1 MTCLGISD
9 IIALAGVIIAIITLI
24 VTVRIARMIPQKDKL
39 SHRKHIREV
48 VRKLTREMESGRNH
62 MCKIIDIDRFEN
74 LYPDNFNSH
83 NRQSHFKAELDGND
97 IHGVIFIDSNIGIKK
112 DKEGRFVACYD
123 DSYTDKAAAGGMIP
137 YEWIIDIDE
146 SGDETDSSAIF
157 YCRFGKKRLK
167 IGQYFVKDE
176 DVQLKRRFGIYQCR
190 SPFKS
195 RCFFFLD
202 KATNKVQQHIQ
213 IKVGKVRR

>member
-1 MTCLGISD
+1 MTYLGISD

-48 VRKLTREMESGRNH
+48 VRKLTLEMESS
-62 MCKIIDIDRFEN
+62 RFEN

-83 NRQSHFKAELDGND
+83 NRQSHFKAELVDND
-97 IHGVIFIDSNIGIKK
+97 IHGVVFIDSIIGIKK
-112 DKEGRFVACYD
+112 DKEGRFIACYD

-157 YCRFGKKRLK
+157 YCQFGKKRLN
-167 IGQYFVKDE
+167 IGQYFVRDE
-176 DVQLKRRFGIYQCR
+176 DVQMKRRFGIYQSR

-195 RCFFFLD
+195 RSFFFLD
-202 KATNKVQQHIQ
+202 KATNKVQQYIQ